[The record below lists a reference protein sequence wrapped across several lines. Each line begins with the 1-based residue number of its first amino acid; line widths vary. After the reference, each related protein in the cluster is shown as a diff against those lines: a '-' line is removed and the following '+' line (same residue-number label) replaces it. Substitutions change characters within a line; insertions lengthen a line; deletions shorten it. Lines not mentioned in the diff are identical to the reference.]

1 MMKLLKANKTD
12 EKSWADV
19 KLHQLQEIHT
29 LPKYDDKIDLM
40 VNVLGILLDKD
51 PAEIEDMLVT
61 DIMKE
66 YDKWEFIKEP
76 PKEEMIPIITF
87 NDKRYGFIKL
97 DELTLGQYVD
107 IEEYIS
113 DGEIFDNIHKVLSV
127 LYLPIKKYN
136 RLTGK
141 YELEEY
147 VPDEDR
153 QNAFKDMTMD
163 ILYPVILFFYHI
175 VRDYTIDF
183 QRSLLE
189 KKKEEILM
197 KISQGEEQLEEVK
210 NKQKTE

>member
-1 MMKLLKANKTD
+1 MMKLLKKNKTD

-147 VPDEDR
+147 VPDEER
-153 QNAFKDMTMD
+153 QNVFKDMTMD